1 METPPTVLSTIGRSQ
16 TRWTSIIIVSISIIV
31 KGVFMVRQSGKS
43 ALRVFCG
50 TSRRG
55 SAIGDTSS
63 AVEVSISMENIGYFL
78 KQIAYIQ
85 KQIVQAEEILRL
97 GIPCQ
102 LFMSAVNT
110 WSFT

>member
-1 METPPTVLSTIGRSQ
+1 METPPTVLSTIGQSQ

-31 KGVFMVRQSGKS
+31 EGVFMVRQSEKS

-63 AVEVSISMENIGYFL
+63 AVEVSISMENISYFL
-78 KQIAYIQ
+78 KQIAYTQ

-102 LFMSAVNT
+102 LLMSAVNT
-110 WSFT
+110 

>member
-16 TRWTSIIIVSISIIV
+16 TRWTSIIIVSIIV
-31 KGVFMVRQSGKS
+31 EGVFMVRQNGKS

-63 AVEVSISMENIGYFL
+63 AVELSISMEKISYFL

-102 LFMSAVNT
+102 LLMSAVNT
-110 WSFT
+110 WSFP